1 MHLGHIFVAFLA
13 RNVSFFEVQG
23 PSLQD
28 ELSREMAALL
38 LQSTETQ
45 ERRLGRDGKAYT
57 LQEFLDEYG
66 HEGYAFW
73 ASATIAT
80 EAQER
85 RFARDVMGD
94 R

>member
-1 MHLGHIFVAFLA
+1 MHLGHIFVAFFA

-28 ELSREMAALL
+28 ELSREMAAPL

-45 ERRLGRDGKAYT
+45 ERRFAQDGFAYT

-66 HEGYAFW
+66 HAGYAFW